1 MVRQDDVAARLY
13 IERALEIHVADPFIG
28 LVVERGNRI
37 VGAAILNDYRPGE
50 NIELSMHVNGV
61 WSISDIRGIARYCFA
76 RVRRIS
82 AHTKVKNARAS
93 RMLEALG
100 FRREGV
106 LREWFNGEDAAL
118 YGLLRSEQKI
128 YAVSTYTS

>member
-13 IERALEIHVADPFIG
+13 IERTLGIHVSDPFIG
-28 LVVERGNRI
+28 LMVERDDRVI
-37 VGAAILNDYRPGE
+37 GAAILNDYRPGE
-50 NIELSMHVNGV
+50 NIELSMHVSGV
-61 WSISDIRGIARYCFA
+61 WNISDIRGIARYCFA

-82 AHTKVKNARAS
+82 AHTRVNNERAR

-100 FRREGV
+100 FRCEGII
-106 LREWFNGEDAAL
+106 REWFKGEDAAL

-128 YAVSTYTS
+128 YHAG